1 MKIRYVYDFLL
12 FVVLILLQVLLFNNI
27 HLFGIATP
35 VFYIY
40 FLIKLPLGRNPFFVI
55 VPAFLMGLIIDIFM
69 NTPGMNAAA
78 TTIVATFRKPILSLF
93 FPREEYEDFV
103 PSLYVAAGPFIRFS
117 FFFVTLHQTLLFFI
131 ESFTFFNVINT
142 LSRIAASSILTL
154 ILIFAIDSLIFNRRK
169 SEQ

>member
-1 MKIRYVYDFLL
+1 MKIGYIYDLL
-12 FVVLILLQVLLFNNI
+12 SFVVLILLQVLLFNNI
-27 HLFGIATP
+27 HLFGIAMP

-40 FLIKLPLGRNPFFVI
+40 FLIKLPLGRSPFFVVI
-55 VPAFLMGLIIDIFM
+55 SAFAMGLIIDIFM

-78 TTIVATFRKPILSLF
+78 TTLVATFRKPILSLF

-103 PSLYVAAGPFIRFS
+103 PSLHIAAGPFIRFC
-117 FFFVTLHQTLLFFI
+117 FFFVILHQTLLFFI

-142 LSRIAASSILTL
+142 LLRIAASSVLTILL
-154 ILIFAIDSLIFNRRK
+154 IITIDSLIFNRKK